1 MSATTAQRPSRSL
14 SVDQGKI
21 AGNLVGGNELRTGTT
36 SSTSSGSGSSAV
48 AGPSNSGILCNAH
61 EAPPRNGKMDGGI
74 GSKLKAAFTHQHPG
88 KQIKSNGKPLG
99 KTFHRQQPL
108 PQSHAGGEV
117 LRIDPRGPDAPVG
130 DGVVLSSGEAS
141 DDEAQPGSPSGQS
154 SSNDE
159 TAESDNG
166 SNGFLSPNNH
176 ANRSRSNTASTE
188 MSEGGSSVCKIKFA
202 PLPSSGRLKRAN
214 SITIGVA
221 ARSQLLQSQGSGRQA
236 GNAAAWQQ
244 QYQQQIQ
251 RQQQEQ
257 RGRQNGQY
265 SDGSRYSGIQ
275 PVQDQSQDQVDLG
288 EGIRKGA
295 SKAWNRFR
303 RGSSVSSSNSSSSK
317 PENEQRE
324 KLPPATES
332 ALEEDD
338 ESALAIG
345 TGEKTP
351 KRSQSPTHVNSRHYD
366 DEAEPEGAQ
375 TPRHS
380 MQRRVST
387 GTFIGHASFRQM
399 EERRKRGDA
408 VDEKMSYEDAERQNE
423 ATRFIEMLGQTGA
436 GKEIYHHAD
445 GRHNKEYKVKRDGQG
460 KLIEIVGIE
469 EKGSDLDTSS
479 ESERSRSTEAYSE
492 DDEDDDEETREAEAL
507 ADQALKGHS
516 EKAMKAGAVE
526 KMEKK
531 KPFGLGR
538 K

>member
-1 MSATTAQRPSRSL
+1 MSATTAQRPARSL
-14 SVDQGKI
+14 SVGDNK
-21 AGNLVGGNELRTGTT
+21 VGGNLIGGA
-36 SSTSSGSGSSAV
+36 SSSNSSGGGSGSSSL

-61 EAPPRNGKMDGGI
+61 EAPQRTGKMDGGI
-74 GSKLKAAFTHQHPG
+74 GSKLKAAFTHQQPG
-88 KQIKSNGKPLG
+88 KQLKSNGKPLG
-99 KTFHRQQPL
+99 KTFHREQPL

-130 DGVVLSSGEAS
+130 DGVVLSSGEGS
-141 DDEAQPGSPSGQS
+141 DEEAQPGSPSGQS
-154 SSNDE
+154 SSNEDT
-159 TAESDNG
+159 TAESDYG
-166 SNGFLSPNNH
+166 SNGFLSPTYH

-188 MSEGGSSVCKIKFA
+188 LSESGSSVCKIKFA

-244 QYQQQIQ
+244 QYQQQMQ
-251 RQQQEQ
+251 RQQQQQQEQ
-257 RGRQNGQY
+257 RGRQNDQY
-265 SDGSRYSGIQ
+265 SNGSRFSGIQ
-275 PVQDQSQDQVDLG
+275 PSQDQSQDPIDLG
-288 EGIRKGA
+288 EEIRKGA

-303 RGSSVSSSNSSSSK
+303 RGSSVSSSGSSK
-317 PENEQRE
+317 PESEQRN
-324 KLPPATES
+324 KLPPAEES
-332 ALEEDD
+332 ALEEGETE

-345 TGEKTP
+345 AGEKTP
-351 KRSQSPTHVNSRHYD
+351 KRSQSPTHINGRHYD
-366 DEAEPEGAQ
+366 DEADPEGAQ

-408 VDEKMSYEDAERQNE
+408 IDEKMSYEDAERQNE
-423 ATRFIEMLGQTGA
+423 ATRFIEMLGHTGA
-436 GKEIYHHAD
+436 GKEVYHHAD
-445 GRHNKEYKVKRDGQG
+445 GRRNQEYKVKRDGQG
-460 KLIEIVGIE
+460 KLIEVVGID
-469 EKGSDLDTSS
+469 EKGSEMDTSS
-479 ESERSRSTEAYSE
+479 ESEKSRSTEAYSE
-492 DDEDDDEETREAEAL
+492 EEEDDEETREAEAL

-531 KPFGLGR
+531 RPFGLGR

>member
-1 MSATTAQRPSRSL
+1 MSAATAQRPSRAL
-14 SVDQGKI
+14 SVDDGKV
-21 AGNLVGGNELRTGTT
+21 AGNLDVGNDVRTGIA
-36 SSTSSGSGSSAV
+36 SSNSSGSGASAV

-88 KQIKSNGKPLG
+88 KQIKTNGKPLG
-99 KTFHRQQPL
+99 KTFHREQPL

-130 DGVVLSSGEAS
+130 DGIVLSSGEGS
-141 DDEAQPGSPSGQS
+141 DDEAPPASPSGQS

-159 TAESDNG
+159 AAESDYS
-166 SNGFLSPNNH
+166 SNGYLSPNDQ

-188 MSEGGSSVCKIKFA
+188 LSESGSSVCKIKFA

-244 QYQQQIQ
+244 QYQQQMQ

-257 RGRQNGQY
+257 RGRQNDQY

-275 PVQDQSQDQVDLG
+275 PVQQEQSQDPVDLG
-288 EGIRKGA
+288 EEIRKGA

-303 RGSSVSSSNSSSSK
+303 RGSSVSSSGSSSK
-317 PENEQRE
+317 PEAEKRE

-332 ALEEDD
+332 AVEEDD
-338 ESALAIG
+338 ESALATG
-345 TGEKTP
+345 AGEKTP
-351 KRSQSPTHVNSRHYD
+351 KRSQSPTHINSRHYD
-366 DEAEPEGAQ
+366 DEADPEGAQ

-387 GTFIGHASFRQM
+387 GAFIGQASYSRM

-423 ATRFIEMLGQTGA
+423 ATQFIEMLGQRGA
-436 GKEIYHHAD
+436 GREIYHRAD
-445 GRHNKEYKVKRDGQG
+445 GGRKKEYKVKRDGQG
-460 KLIEIVGIE
+460 KLIEVIGID
-469 EKGSDLDTSS
+469 EKGSDMDTSS

-492 DDEDDDEETREAEAL
+492 EDEDDEETREAEAL

-531 KPFGLGR
+531 KSFGLGR